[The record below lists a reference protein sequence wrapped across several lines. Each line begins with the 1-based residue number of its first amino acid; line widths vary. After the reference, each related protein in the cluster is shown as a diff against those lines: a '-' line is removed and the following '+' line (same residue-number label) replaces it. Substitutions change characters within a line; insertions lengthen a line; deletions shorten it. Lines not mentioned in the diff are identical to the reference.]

1 MLKAKPIRFYEVTNT
16 PILFAPNASIV
27 VPIADDD
34 IEIQA
39 KAINHYKEFSK
50 DLLKQVTK
58 WEFPTHFDI
67 SEYYLSKS
75 SIVDTDEIIHNPI
88 SIRANKTKTRSQNY
102 LIYGKEE
109 LEKAKG
115 DTLEEKV
122 DNKMGEFIK
131 DWSLEFTEILKEQN
145 FVWAIPSYENSFYYF
160 GHPMETQE
168 NSKVSKLHQNSK
180 GVYVERLNRDDGYLL
195 NIFPFEKQM
204 VDKKRYVTHYGL
216 TSEVFL
222 DEFGRVTLYRPQP
235 TILMSYV
242 SVNSD
247 VSNLINEKLD
257 KGTELQASI
266 FAGLNAEL
274 FERFY
279 EVYHLIE
286 LFALM
291 NIKSEYEILEYS
303 DSKPTKKSRK
313 QAQSRFKVR
322 EEEMV
327 FKTLKINSKLGI
339 KNDDGEYERLTF
351 GGLKEHTRRGHTK
364 TYTPERPRFN
374 KPHKNN
380 IGTFF
385 YPETLVGD
393 SRLGIVHKDYKF
405 EEEE

>member
-1 MLKAKPIRFYEVTNT
+1 MSTIKAKPIRFYEVTNT
-16 PILFAPNASIV
+16 QILFAPNARIV
-27 VPIADDD
+27 MTIADKDT
-34 IEIQA
+34 EIKA
-39 KAINHYKEFSK
+39 KAINHYQEFSK
-50 DLLKQVTK
+50 DLLKQITK

-75 SIVDTDEIIHNPI
+75 SKIDTDNIIHNPI
-88 SIRANKTKTRSQNY
+88 AIRANKTKTRSQNY
-102 LIYGKEE
+102 IISSKEE
-109 LEKAKG
+109 LEKVKG
-115 DTLEEKV
+115 DTLEDKA
-122 DNKMGEFIK
+122 DNKMGEFQK

-160 GHPMETQE
+160 GQPNDRQE
-168 NSKVSKLHQNSK
+168 NSK
-180 GVYVERLNRDDGYLL
+180 GVYVERIKRDDGYLL

-204 VDKKRYVTHYGL
+204 IDKKTYVTHYGL
-216 TSEVFL
+216 NSEVFL
-222 DEFGRVTLYRPQP
+222 DEFGRVTLYRPHHL
-235 TILMSYV
+235 TVMSYV
-242 SVNSD
+242 GVNSD
-247 VSNLINEKLD
+247 VNNLIKDKLD
-257 KGTELQASI
+257 KGTEFHASI

-327 FKTLKINSKLGI
+327 FKTLKINPKLAI
-339 KNDDGEYERLTF
+339 KTEGGYKKLTF

-364 TYTPERPRFN
+364 TYTPERPRFG
-374 KPHKNN
+374 KAHKT
-380 IGTFF
+380 ISEHSF
-385 YPETLVGD
+385 TLKH
-393 SRLGIVHKDYKF
+393 SL
-405 EEEE
+405 ENQN

>member
-16 PILFAPNASIV
+16 PILFAPNGSIV
-27 VPIADDD
+27 VPFANEDN
-34 IEIQA
+34 EIHQ
-39 KAINHYKEFSK
+39 KAVNHYKEFSK
-50 DLLKQVTK
+50 DMMKHTNK

-88 SIRANKTKTRSQNY
+88 SIRANKTKTRFQNY

-115 DTLEEKV
+115 ETLQEKG
-122 DNKMGEFIK
+122 DNKVGEFIK
-131 DWSLEFTEILKEQN
+131 DWSLEFTEILKEKN

-160 GHPMETQE
+160 GHPNEKQE
-168 NSKVSKLHQNSK
+168 NSK
-180 GVYVERLNRDDGYLL
+180 GVYVERVKRDDGYVL

-204 VDKKRYVTHYGL
+204 IDKKNYVTHYGL
-216 TSEVFL
+216 SSEVFL
-222 DEFGRVTLYRPQP
+222 DEFGRVTLYRPQQL
-235 TILMSYV
+235 TLMSYV
-242 SVNSD
+242 GVDSD
-247 VSNLINEKLD
+247 VTNLIKDKLN
-257 KGTELQASI
+257 KGKELQASI

-339 KNDDGEYERLTF
+339 KNDDGKYERLTF

-364 TYTPERPRFN
+364 TYTPERPRFG
-374 KPHKNN
+374 KAHKNN

>member
-27 VPIADDD
+27 VPFADEDT
-34 IEIQA
+34 EIQA
-39 KAINHYKEFSK
+39 KAINHYQEFSK
-50 DLLKQVTK
+50 GLLKTVTK

-75 SIVDTDEIIHNPI
+75 SIVDTDKIIHNPI
-88 SIRANKTKTRSQNY
+88 SIRANKTKTRFQNY

-115 DTLEEKV
+115 ETLKEKG
-122 DNKMGEFIK
+122 DNKVGEFIK

-160 GHPMETQE
+160 GHPNDGQE
-168 NSKVSKLHQNSK
+168 NSK
-180 GVYVERLNRDDGYLL
+180 GVYVERVKRDDGYVL

-204 VDKKRYVTHYGL
+204 IDKKNYVTHYGL
-216 TSEVFL
+216 SSEVFL
-222 DEFGRVTLYRPQP
+222 DEFGRVTLYRPQQL
-235 TILMSYV
+235 TLMSYV
-242 SVNSD
+242 GLDSD
-247 VSNLINEKLD
+247 VSNLINEKLN
-257 KGTELQASI
+257 KGKELQASI
-266 FAGLNAEL
+266 CAGLNAEL

-339 KNDDGEYERLTF
+339 KNDDGKYERLTF

-364 TYTPERPRFN
+364 TYTPERPRFG
-374 KPHKNN
+374 KAHKNN

-385 YPETLVGD
+385 YPETLVGE